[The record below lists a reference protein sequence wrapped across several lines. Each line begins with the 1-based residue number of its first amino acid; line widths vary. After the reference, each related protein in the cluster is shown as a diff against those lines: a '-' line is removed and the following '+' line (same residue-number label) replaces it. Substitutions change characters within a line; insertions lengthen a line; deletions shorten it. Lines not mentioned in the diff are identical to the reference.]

1 MKKSDYYLIIG
12 RDFNNKRVYS
22 LGNRNIHN
30 IHNIHNVILLTN
42 NKTKIKMTMELM
54 GLKIRKYITSLN
66 DDNESIAAV
75 YLNEI

>member
-22 LGNRNIHN
+22 LGNRN

>member
-22 LGNRNIHN
+22 LGNR
-30 IHNIHNVILLTN
+30 NIHNVILLTN

>member
-12 RDFNNKRVYS
+12 RDLNNKRVYS
-22 LGNRNIHN
+22 LGNR
-30 IHNIHNVILLTN
+30 NIHNVILLTN